1 MLSITLRPS
10 YLLALMLAAMH
21 ALALIS
27 VWLVPL
33 PLTAKIGAAVV
44 LMLSLV
50 LTLRRH
56 VWRTGKQAIRA
67 IRLSGEC
74 DVAVQ
79 GQDSEWQEVVLLPSS
94 FVSDYLTVLNL
105 RLEGEKLARH
115 VVILPDAIDA
125 EQFRQMR
132 VWLRWKCGKKE

>member
-1 MLSITLRPS
+1 MLSITLRIS
-10 YLLALMLAAMH
+10 DLLALFLVVMH
-21 ALALIS
+21 ALAFVS
-27 VWLVPL
+27 VWLVL
-33 PLTAKIGAAVV
+33 PLAAKIGAAVV